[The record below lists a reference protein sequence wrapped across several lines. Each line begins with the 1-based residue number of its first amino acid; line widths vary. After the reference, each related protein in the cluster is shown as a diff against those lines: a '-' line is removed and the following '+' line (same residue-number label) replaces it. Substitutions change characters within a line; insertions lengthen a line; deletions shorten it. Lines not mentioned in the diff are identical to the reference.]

1 MDIVRASVINALEE
15 IASAVEE
22 VPVLIVQDTES
33 ETLSISA
40 PGFAVTTMNC
50 ACNSESATIRCF
62 CRHLDKRDLLDYD
75 PRVIGA

>member
-1 MDIVRASVINALEE
+1 MDKVRTSALVAMTE
-15 IASAVEE
+15 IALAVEE
-22 VPVLIVQDTES
+22 VPVTIEQDTER
-33 ETLSISA
+33 EVLLITA

-75 PRVIGA
+75 DRTIGA

>member
-1 MDIVRASVINALEE
+1 MDAVRVSVINAMEE

-22 VPVLIVQDTES
+22 VPVSIVQDTTREI
-33 ETLSISA
+33 LSISA

-62 CRHLDKRDLLDYD
+62 CRHLDKRDLLDYEA
-75 PRVIGA
+75 RTIGA

>member
-1 MDIVRASVINALEE
+1 MDMVRVSVINALEE

-22 VPVLIVQDTES
+22 VPVTIEQDTTCEV
-33 ETLSISA
+33 LLISA

-62 CRHLDKRDLLDYD
+62 CRHLDRRDLLDYS
-75 PRVIGA
+75 PQIIGA

>member
-1 MDIVRASVINALEE
+1 MDMVKVSVINALKE

-22 VPVLIVQDTES
+22 VPVTITQDTER
-33 ETLSISA
+33 EVLLIEA

-62 CRHLDKRDLLDYD
+62 CRHLGKRDLLDYD
-75 PRVIGA
+75 PRTIGA

>member
-1 MDIVRASVINALEE
+1 MDIVRVSVINALEE

-62 CRHLDKRDLLDYD
+62 CRHLDKRDLLDYE

>member
-1 MDIVRASVINALEE
+1 MDKVRESAIKAMEE

-22 VPVLIVQDTES
+22 VPVTIVQDTKRE
-33 ETLSISA
+33 ELLITA

-62 CRHLDKRDLLDYD
+62 CRHLDKCDLLDYED
-75 PRVIGA
+75 RTIGA

>member
-1 MDIVRASVINALEE
+1 MDMVRVSVINALEE

-22 VPVLIVQDTES
+22 VPVTIEQDTTCEV
-33 ETLSISA
+33 LLISA

-62 CRHLDKRDLLDYD
+62 CRHLDRRDLLDD
-75 PRVIGA
+75 SPQIIGA